1 MTLPVTGL
9 TAAICALLLIF
20 LMFKVIAQRLRT
32 QTDFGSS
39 DDAKM
44 KMVRGCHSNLAEN
57 APVALV
63 MLAILEL
70 ANAYHWGLT
79 ALAGLFLVARV
90 VHVYGMYQHFEGKTL
105 RFRQMGVMGTVLS
118 MAGMAI
124 WILYLFVTNHI

>member
-9 TAAICALLLIF
+9 AAAICALMLIF
-20 LMFKVIAQRLRT
+20 LMIKVVGQRLRT
-32 QTDFGSS
+32 ETDFGSS
-39 DDAKM
+39 DDTKM

-57 APVALV
+57 APIALI

-70 ANAYHWGLT
+70 ANVNHWGLT

-90 VHVYGMYQHFEGKTL
+90 IHVFGMYQHYEGKTL
-105 RFRQMGVMGTVLS
+105 RFRQIGVMGTVLS
-118 MAGMAI
+118 IAGMAV